1 MIPQDLLGVGQQH
14 GNHPGRRSGGLLPAC
29 IWAGSSPPLA
39 VSAGPGLGFSSWS
52 KVGAWVPAAGGQ
64 PGGVLSLQTDAGSGS
79 ASIRAGKVKGS
90 HLLVMLHNFSCLRN
104 LDVHPSVSKGKVRLA
119 RPWHYPDL

>member
-1 MIPQDLLGVGQQH
+1 MLGSSTGTTLE
-14 GNHPGRRSGGLLPAC
+14 GGLGGFCQPAFGQGALPRWQCWPA
-29 IWAGSSPPLA
+29 
-39 VSAGPGLGFSSWS
+39 PGW
-52 KVGAWVPAAGGQ
+52 
-64 PGGVLSLQTDAGSGS
+64 GS
-79 ASIRAGKVKGS
+79 APGAKWVRGCPQRGASPGVFYRSRLMLALDLPVKGS